1 MLRVNDVQKVDYDR
15 KRIRKEI
22 YQKIYEQFCRKI
34 KLSTEMGYKC
44 TILTVP
50 STVFGYPTF
59 DRQVAAHYLCR
70 QFHNGGFETRI
81 VDTYSMYVAWN
92 IQKRSKKY
100 KPPEKENTEQDDD
113 EYEMP
118 TLMNL
123 KKAAAKYKR

>member
-1 MLRVNDVQKVDYDR
+1 MLRVSDVQKVDYER

-22 YQKIYEQFCRKI
+22 YKKIYEQFCRKI

-44 TILTVP
+44 SILTVP

-59 DRQVAAHYLCR
+59 DRAVAAEYIRR
-70 QFHNGGFETRI
+70 QFSNGGFETRL

-92 IQKRSKKY
+92 IQKRSKKLQD
-100 KPPEKENTEQDDD
+100 KNPEPEAEED
-113 EYEMP
+113 YEMP

>member
-1 MLRVNDVQKVDYDR
+1 MLRVRDVQKVDYER

-44 TILTVP
+44 AILTVP

-59 DRQVAAHYLCR
+59 DRAVAAEYLRR
-70 QFHNGGFETRI
+70 QFSNGGFETSI
-81 VDTYSMYVAWN
+81 VDTYSMYIAWN
-92 IQKRSKKY
+92 IQKRSKKMEVK
-100 KPPEKENTEQDDD
+100 KPEPEQED
-113 EYEMP
+113 ECDMP
-118 TLMNL
+118 TLINL

>member
-1 MLRVNDVQKVDYDR
+1 MLRVSDVQKVDYER

-44 TILTVP
+44 VILTVP

-59 DRQVAAHYLCR
+59 DRAVAAEYIRR
-70 QFHNGGFETRI
+70 QFSNGGFETRL

-92 IQKRSKKY
+92 IQKRSKKLQDK
-100 KPPEKENTEQDDD
+100 KPEPEAEED
-113 EYEMP
+113 YEMP